1 VWEIRR
7 FDFEM
12 FLSVGRYWLSWR
24 GQQIFPYMLSTC
36 LNYMEGTIVEIYR
49 NLSFDVMYKIL

>member
-24 GQQIFPYMLSTC
+24 GQQIFPCCLRVWTIWKELS
-36 LNYMEGTIVEIYR
+36 
-49 NLSFDVMYKIL
+49 